1 MKMTTGILAA
11 LAATVL
17 LSACGSEEAA
27 PPPVAKAPAAA
38 PKPILAADNP
48 AANMAKAVS
57 TAKTGA
63 AVELRY
69 EISAKPAVGVPFDID
84 LALVSGS
91 DTETMTVVIAGMPGL
106 TVADEVVPPLTD
118 VVAGQ
123 VYPHKFTA
131 LADQPGVYYISVTVT
146 TLSRTITQARTFSI
160 PVLLGDPT
168 AARKP
173 AVEPQKDAKGQ
184 AIQSMPAEETTRPK

>member
-1 MKMTTGILAA
+1 MKTSGFMLA
-11 LAATVL
+11 LAGALL

-27 PPPVAKAPAAA
+27 PPPVVKAPA
-38 PKPILAADNP
+38 PKPIVAADNP
-48 AANMAKAVS
+48 AASMAKAVS
-57 TAKTGA
+57 TAKSGA

-69 EISAKPAVGVPFDID
+69 EIGAKPAVGVPFDVD
-84 LALVSGS
+84 LALVSGA

-106 TVADEVVPPLTD
+106 TVADEVVAPLTD

-131 LADQPGVYYISVTVT
+131 LVDQPGVYYISVTVT

-160 PVLLGDPT
+160 PVLVGDP
-168 AARKP
+168 AVARKP
-173 AVEPQKDAKGQ
+173 TVEPQKDAKGQ

>member
-1 MKMTTGILAA
+1 MQINKNRLLAA
-11 LAATVL
+11 LAGALL
-17 LSACGSEEAA
+17 LSGCGSEEAA
-27 PPPVAKAPAAA
+27 PPPAVKAPA
-38 PKPILAADNP
+38 PKAILSADDP
-48 AANMAKAVS
+48 AAKMAKAVS

-69 EISAKPAVGVPFDID
+69 EINAKPAVGVPFDID

-91 DTETMTVVIAGMPGL
+91 DAETMTVVIAGMPGL
-106 TVADEVVPPLTD
+106 TVADEVMAPLAD

-146 TLSRTITQARTFSI
+146 TLRGSSTQARTFSI
-160 PVLLGDPT
+160 PVLLGDPST
-168 AARKP
+168 ARKP
-173 AVEPQKDAKGQ
+173 TVEPTKDAKGQ
-184 AIQSMPAEETTRPK
+184 AIQSMPAVERSRPK

>member
-1 MKMTTGILAA
+1 MKTTTGFLAA
-11 LAATVL
+11 LAGALL
-17 LSACGSEEAA
+17 LSGCGKEEAA
-27 PPPVAKAPAAA
+27 PPPAVKAPA
-38 PKPILAADNP
+38 PKPILDADDP
-48 AANMAKAVS
+48 AAKMAKAVS

-69 EISAKPAVGVPFDID
+69 EINAKPTVGVPFDID
-84 LALVSGS
+84 LALVSGA

-106 TVADEVVPPLTD
+106 TVADEVVAPLTD

-146 TLSRTITQARTFSI
+146 TLRGAITQARTFSI
-160 PVLLGDPT
+160 PVLLGDPA

-173 AVEPQKDAKGQ
+173 TVEPQKDAKGQ
-184 AIQSMPAEETTRPK
+184 AIQTMPAQESGR

>member
-1 MKMTTGILAA
+1 MKTTKGFLAA
-11 LAATVL
+11 LAGVL
-17 LSACGSEEAA
+17 LLSGCGKEEAA
-27 PPPVAKAPAAA
+27 PPPVAKAPA
-38 PKPILAADNP
+38 PKPILAADDP
-48 AANMAKAVS
+48 AAKMAKAVS

-69 EISAKPAVGVPFDID
+69 EINSKPTVGVPFDVD
-84 LALVSGS
+84 LALVSGA

-106 TVADEVVPPLTD
+106 TVADEVVAPLTD

-146 TLSRTITQARTFSI
+146 TLRGAITQARTFSI
-160 PVLLGDPT
+160 PVLLGDPA

-173 AVEPQKDAKGQ
+173 SVEPQKDAKGQ
-184 AIQSMPAEETTRPK
+184 AIQSMPAEETVRPK